1 MFCLVETDKERKM
14 ELISNKNEWTGKKNV
29 AIRLTR
35 ILAGYVAAVLV
46 ATTIV
51 LLPFGIFGA
60 WGFGVW
66 LFGICITAITAFFPM
81 MLFVLFNETKH
92 RFGPYGHMFSG
103 AGVALVAHV
112 IFQVFEASAMAR
124 HMDFSLVAL
133 SVVGG
138 AVGALAYW
146 KIAVAHLQ
154 NNPFRIDVRKVA
166 SVF

>member
-1 MFCLVETDKERKM
+1 M
-14 ELISNKNEWTGKKNV
+14 ELISNKNEWVGKKNV

-51 LLPFGIFGA
+51 
-60 WGFGVW
+60 
-66 LFGICITAITAFFPM
+66 ITAFFPM

-154 NNPFRIDVRKVA
+154 SNPFRIDVRKVA